1 MTAWQLVD
9 SICTTDSAV
18 GPEKLRQKTAYYDGK
33 VDGYLTR
40 VLFFGGVIVML
51 VMACLPKSISK
62 QKGGHVLAPDR
73 ERQGNDY
80 YVPY

>member
-1 MTAWQLVD
+1 
-9 SICTTDSAV
+9 
-18 GPEKLRQKTAYYDGK
+18 
-33 VDGYLTR
+33 
-40 VLFFGGVIVML
+40 ML

-80 YVPY
+80 YVP